1 MVGLLLYQT
10 GLFFYALAARLAAL
24 FNNKVRKWLHG
35 QRQAWQQL
43 TNLSEQATGQQVL
56 WFHCASVGEYEQGRP
71 LMAAIKQQN
80 PRYHILV
87 SFFSPS
93 GYEAIQADEV
103 VDYKIYLPLDSASH
117 ARRFI
122 GAVRPQAAFFI
133 KYEFWHYYLHEL
145 KRQNIPVFSV
155 SAIFRPNQLF
165 FKWYGS
171 FYRQILTCFSHFFV
185 QDSPSLH
192 LLGQLGLPAT
202 LSGDTRIDRVLS
214 IRDSPA
220 DLPLIEA
227 FAREQQVMVIGSLRQ
242 EDKEVV
248 LPFIRQHPG
257 VRFIVAPHEITTSML
272 TELTSALPGSVRYS
286 ELQDAP
292 QDKQVLII
300 DNIGMLARLY
310 RFGQLA
316 YVGGGFSDGLHNILE
331 AAVYGIP
338 VFFGNQAYHKF
349 KEAHDLIE
357 LGAAFPVKDS
367 QDLAEKVRELQQAPQ
382 HRQQIKES
390 LYEYM
395 EKNRGATDRI
405 MAVVQP
411 YLQS

>member
-1 MVGLLLYQT
+1 MVGLLLYKT

-24 FNNKVRKWLHG
+24 FNSKVRKWLHG
-35 QRQAWQQL
+35 QGQVWQQL
-43 TNLSEQATGQQVL
+43 ANLSEQATGQPVL

-71 LMAAIKQQN
+71 LMAAIRQQY
-80 PRYHILV
+80 PRYRILV

-93 GYEAIQADEV
+93 GYEAMQPDEV
-103 VDYKIYLPLDSASH
+103 VDYKAYLPLDSADH

-122 GAVRPQAAFFI
+122 RAVQPHAAFFI
-133 KYEFWHYYLHEL
+133 KYEFWYYYLHEL
-145 KRQNIPVFSV
+145 KRQKIPVFSV

-171 FYRQILTCFSHFFV
+171 FYREMLTCFTHFFV
-185 QDSPSLH
+185 QDNPSLH

-202 LSGDTRIDRVLS
+202 LSGDTRIDRVLT

-220 DLPLIEA
+220 DLPLIEV

-248 LPFIRQHPG
+248 FSFIRQQTAL
-257 VRFIVAPHEITTSML
+257 RFIVAPHEITTSML

-292 QDKQVLII
+292 HDKQVLII

-338 VFFGNQAYHKF
+338 VFFGNKAYYKF

-357 LGAAFPVKDS
+357 LGAAFAVKDS
-367 QDLAEKVRELQQAPQ
+367 RELAEKVHELQQEPQ
-382 HRQQIKES
+382 YKQQIKER
-390 LYEYM
+390 LNEYM

-405 MAVVQP
+405 MTVLQP
-411 YLQS
+411 YLQA

>member
-1 MVGLLLYQT
+1 MVGLLLYRT
-10 GLFFYALAARLAAL
+10 GLFFFALAARLTAL
-24 FNNKVRKWLHG
+24 FNSKVHKWLHG

-43 TNLSEQATGQQVL
+43 ANLSEQVTGQQVL

-71 LMAAIKQQN
+71 LMAAIKQQF
-80 PRYHILV
+80 PHYRILV

-93 GYEAIQADEV
+93 GYEAIQPDEV
-103 VDYKIYLPLDSASH
+103 VDYKVYLPLDSAIH
-117 ARRFI
+117 ARKFI
-122 GAVRPQAAFFI
+122 GSVRPQAVFFV

-171 FYRQILTCFSHFFV
+171 FYRQMLVCFSHFFV

-202 LSGDTRIDRVLS
+202 LSGDTRIDRVLT

-257 VRFIVAPHEITTSML
+257 LRFIVAPHEITTSML
-272 TELTSALPGSVRYS
+272 TELTNALPGSVRYS
-286 ELQDAP
+286 ELQDTP

-338 VFFGNQAYHKF
+338 VFFGSKAYHKF

-367 QDLAEKVRELQQAPQ
+367 HQLAEKVRELQQAPQ
-382 HRQQIKES
+382 HRQQIKEK
-390 LYEYM
+390 LNGYM

-405 MAVVQP
+405 MAVVQS
-411 YLQS
+411 YLQA